1 VGPRVGKLHIFHTVG
16 CSGRGMAWYGVQLSF
31 EKGVTAE
38 NCYPDIVLRIGAA
51 GSELGTS
58 SLRCHCIAMCH
69 AN

>member
-1 VGPRVGKLHIFHTVG
+1 
-16 CSGRGMAWYGVQLSF
+16 MAWYGVQLSF